1 MTKNKIIIDGFVCG
15 MCVSVCFMKVDD
27 KIRPVSQVEKSH
39 SGVEKWCV
47 EGGGERVGIREA
59 FVEAMK
65 SSGFC

>member
-1 MTKNKIIIDGFVCG
+1 

-27 KIRPVSQVEKSH
+27 KIRPVSHVAKAH

-47 EGGGERVGIREA
+47 EGGGERVGVREA